1 MLEGEH
7 CEALRAQPA
16 GVGRVSTLSARVAM
30 PGPDFKQDGELGV
43 HCLIWVRCAL
53 VDITPLMRISKWG
66 RFTPATLQ
74 VARLFEQLAVAGLG
88 GRAFLL

>member
-1 MLEGEH
+1 MEGEH

-53 VDITPLMRISKWG
+53 VDIMPLILIRISKWG

-74 VARLFEQLAVAGLG
+74 VARLFE
-88 GRAFLL
+88 

>member
-16 GVGRVSTLSARVAM
+16 GVGRVSTLSARGAM

-43 HCLIWVRCAL
+43 HCLIWVRCSL

>member
-43 HCLIWVRCAL
+43 HCLIWVRCSL

-66 RFTPATLQ
+66 RFAPATLQ
-74 VARLFEQLAVAGLG
+74 VARLFEELAVAGLG